1 MTDYE
6 GAPRTAP
13 HPHETIEHDAQ
24 VWPMRAPARRSCRRG
39 RPPAAY
45 VPGGPTVV
53 ELQHPSWERSAPGRS
68 PGTHPI
74 GWTEMSVSRHGSSLP
89 STAVP
94 LTRITALLR
103 AQRRSSGTLSDAQQ
117 VLSAARLPASEP
129 ATFAML
135 RRAEEAGEL
144 TLAADG
150 HFGLLR
156 APQGTV
162 ATEQSS
168 EAGVGADSPTGATPA
183 ATDGAL
189 DSSTTGATVR
199 IVAFDVEAAVRAK
212 VEDGGAL
219 TRRIWQLGA
228 VRLGTDTAW
237 VQAAARFD
245 QMMLLPDGY
254 SVPEHQAEQHAE
266 RARPAEDVLA
276 TFATWASGADLLVA
290 YNGESLDFPALA
302 EAFAGAELT
311 PLTAAPVDA
320 LFLAY
325 CLWPAART
333 HQLARLADD
342 LALPR
347 RGRWHD
353 AADDAAL
360 LGQLLT
366 FGAQQ
371 LATADSDLLDLL
383 RALGR
388 DSSAWRLLAALHPG
402 LPGAGRHLRAAEIS
416 SLLDD
421 LLAGQDPRRG
431 HTPAPLAVPP
441 NLREHGQVT
450 PAALARAL
458 HGPQTEARPAQ
469 QQVTDAIA
477 AAAITG
483 VPAMIE
489 APTGTG
495 KSLSAL
501 AAALSWLDAS
511 ADHTAIISTHTKQLQ
526 SQLANE
532 LAELASG
539 VPGLLDTTDV
549 VKGSSNRLSLRGLV
563 YTLADASGADV
574 GTAASLIRYTDSVRF
589 RELLTFLMLRLVHP
603 NRTKTYRWSARSVDH
618 ADLPA
623 FFSGYCGPALP
634 AWLTSLSQAT
644 HGEWRDPARIPVAV
658 HTDEVGEALD
668 THRLVIANHALLLSH
683 WEELSARADTTLL
696 IADEAHALEGA
707 ATDALSSELSAE
719 DVDDALGALR
729 QVLADLRHTGAT
741 GKAQATLTDLTR
753 WWRDGRMRR
762 TLSRIMDA
770 RVGQAQVGG
779 RTLTIASPHT
789 GAHAARDA
797 RTLNR
802 ILHEFVGQIGR
813 LLHDL
818 GDLVDATA
826 GVLDAFDEQRLTG
839 AVLRIA
845 SLRGQAQALED
856 ILDGLLP
863 APPPAPPATTDDA
876 AGMSPG
882 VGSSD
887 DEPAGSVVQPDL
899 PDEPSPESDQG
910 PAADPETTAATGDG
924 AAPTDGEDD
933 GGDGADD
940 GSDAGNAAPD
950 ATPQAPAV
958 PDRVVYAHENGQLD
972 RRGLAHYRV
981 SITASP
987 IELPNDPTWQA
998 LLTSFRRMALLSAT
1012 LTVATP
1018 GADQWAYTRSRLGM
1032 DDATPIRLDGPFDYR
1047 SQARLFALSDFPS
1060 WAEQPRQAMRTV
1072 AHQLSG
1078 YTREITRQHLEDVH
1092 PDDEEQPDTPWMHG
1106 AMVLTT
1112 SRNAAGG
1119 IADELALLHADDGRS
1134 VPVHNQVVLGTARA
1148 VAEFTGPASYQGGVL
1163 VGTRGLWTGVDVSE
1177 PGRNHLVWINKLPFP
1192 VFTDPVI
1199 AARRESLRRRAELA
1213 GADDPDLEASATYY
1227 LPLAALDLRQAVG
1240 RLIRNHASR
1249 GVVIISDRKL
1259 AGDLPLRRLYRQI
1272 FLGSLDNGLLL
1283 DDPDT
1288 GERSGG
1294 NVVTMRQAWA
1304 QIWPFLN
1311 EIGLLPDA
1319 RLAPLTAS
1327 AALEEHTL
1335 LPATLAIRRLEMTEH
1350 EVAQHRAAGTL
1361 EKEVLVRCEQ
1371 VATLLAGEPRTLKPE
1386 QRTAIPAVAA
1396 GRDSLALLPTGYG
1409 KSFCYQLPALVLP
1422 GVTVVVSPLINLM
1435 HDQALGL
1442 NHTIGG
1448 AVRALVASL
1457 PESVSRAGRTEVV
1470 EALGGDTSHGIKIV
1484 YVSPERLSQARFRQA
1499 LARGAETRALRRVAI
1514 DEAHTYVQW
1523 GEDFRPSFRRAGALL
1538 RGLRRNHPGVL
1549 TLQALTATAT
1559 PTVEASLRDEVLAGL
1574 VPGTSTTAITN
1585 PDALVVVRANPL
1597 RPELTLGRRAVNAG
1611 TRRSMAALAEQIV
1624 DAESGHTVLYCLTV
1638 RDTDWLHAHLR
1649 DYLDGRPVLLR
1660 KFHGRLPEVEKASVS
1675 LEFKE
1680 ASSPGEAD
1688 HARMI
1693 VVATSAFGLG
1703 VDRKDVRSVFCATPP
1718 TDLAALYQQLGRG
1731 GRDVAGDD
1739 VSSLQVTTNAL
1750 AFATN
1755 RSLGTAAWMAQLDLA
1770 PSLLQRFG
1778 RAVVRAAARGY
1789 LDTSATVQAMLNH
1802 DVAQGLLT
1810 PQQAA
1815 APRLRSEWTVGLTR
1829 AVATLAD
1836 LDAISDGGDV
1846 PAIVALGAGTR
1857 SPDTALAVAV
1867 TAAVDALPV
1876 RGNSP
1881 SRAYAP
1887 LRTLHRHLLADPA
1900 CAAAGIATAAPGLAE
1915 LWLLLCDLHDAA
1927 TLDVSQRPNDRMLVA
1942 ISLTG
1947 SVPAQPNGPAAS
1959 SSSGSTTGD
1968 DDGTAALGADDPTT
1982 GPALPAQFAARAQG
1996 KLARARTEAMYL
2008 QQFFAATR
2016 TCLNARL
2023 ADYFNVPV
2031 PAQCCSTDRTKCS
2044 VCAAAQDGPGTQVDT
2059 PLHALV
2065 HGTLTPQGVDAGVRA
2080 ARLDASVEGLLAATF
2095 NGLTPNRILSVLTG
2109 KDREWIM
2116 RLSAYRPLPQ
2126 RLRDTAQFGEHPDV
2140 SAREVTA
2147 SIDRLRDAERVVDD
2161 GRYARTTANAARGPR
2176 RVRQYATH
2184 TATGAATTATV
2195 APTAAGQS

>member
-1 MTDYE
+1 M
-6 GAPRTAP
+6 
-13 HPHETIEHDAQ
+13 
-24 VWPMRAPARRSCRRG
+24 
-39 RPPAAY
+39 
-45 VPGGPTVV
+45 
-53 ELQHPSWERSAPGRS
+53 
-68 PGTHPI
+68 
-74 GWTEMSVSRHGSSLP
+74 
-89 STAVP
+89 P
-94 LTRITALLR
+94 LTRLTALLR
-103 AQRRSSGTLSDAQQ
+103 AQQRWSGTLGDAQQ
-117 VLSAARLPASEP
+117 VLSGARLPAGQS
-129 ATFAML
+129 AAFAML
-135 RRAEEAGEL
+135 RKAELAGEL
-144 TLAADG
+144 TLIADG
-150 HFGLLR
+150 QFKLLG
-156 APQGTV
+156 APQASAARPGV
-162 ATEQSS
+162 KHGLAATP
-168 EAGVGADSPTGATPA
+168 DGATGGAGTSDEEIA
-183 ATDGAL
+183 A
-189 DSSTTGATVR
+189 VR
-199 IVAFDVEAAVRAK
+199 IVAFDVEAAVRAR

-228 VRLGTDTAW
+228 VRLGTDAAW
-237 VQAAARFD
+237 VQAGARFD
-245 QMMLLPDGY
+245 EMMLLPEAY
-254 SVPEHQAEQHAE
+254 SVPEHRAEQHAE

-276 TFATWASGADLLVA
+276 EFAAWAGGADLLVS

-302 EAFAGAELT
+302 EAFASAELP
-311 PLTAAPVDA
+311 PLTAAPVDG
-320 LFLAY
+320 LYLAY

-342 LALPR
+342 LTLPR

-371 LATADSDLLDLL
+371 IATADADLLDLL

-388 DSSAWRLLAALHPG
+388 DSAAWRLLAALHTA
-402 LPGAGRHLRAAEIS
+402 LPGAGRHLRAAEIGR
-416 SLLDD
+416 LLDD

-431 HTPAPLAVPP
+431 HTPARLAVPDA
-441 NLREHGQVT
+441 LREHGDVT

-469 QQVTDAIA
+469 QQVTDAITTA
-477 AAAITG
+477 ARTG

-526 SQLANE
+526 SQLAHE
-532 LAELASG
+532 LAELAGG
-539 VPGLLDTTDV
+539 VPGLLETTDV

-589 RELLTFLMLRLVHP
+589 RELLAFLLLRLVHP

-668 THRLVIANHALLLSH
+668 AHRLVIANHALLLSH

-707 ATDALSSELSAE
+707 ATDALSSELAAE

-741 GKAQATLTDLTR
+741 GQAQATLADLTR

-818 GDLVDATA
+818 GDLIDATA
-826 GVLDAFDEQRLTG
+826 GALDVFDEQRLTG
-839 AVLRIA
+839 AVLRMA
-845 SLRGQAQALED
+845 SLRGHAQSLED
-856 ILDGLLP
+856 TLDGLLP
-863 APPPAPPATTDDA
+863 APPPAPPSASANNRA
-876 AGMSPG
+876 ARDGNGPPA
-882 VGSSD
+882 GSAGTSD
-887 DEPAGSVVQPDL
+887 STGDGTGEEPAGSVVQPDL
-899 PDEPSPESDQG
+899 PDDSGPDGDQPPADAVSATDDSSEDATGETDDDDADTTGDSDQPDDG
-910 PAADPETTAATGDG
+910 EAA
-924 AAPTDGEDD
+924 AAP
-933 GGDGADD
+933 
-940 GSDAGNAAPD
+940 
-950 ATPQAPAV
+950 APAV

-987 IELPNDPTWQA
+987 IELPNDLTWQA
-998 LLTSFRRMALLSAT
+998 LLASFRRMALLSAT

-1047 SQARLFALSDFPS
+1047 TQARLFAYSDFPS

-1078 YTREITRQHLEDVH
+1078 YTREITRQHLEDVDS
-1092 PDDEEQPDTPWMHG
+1092 DDSEQPDTPWMHG

-1199 AARRESLRRRAELA
+1199 AARRESVRRRAELA

-1272 FLGSLDNGLLL
+1272 FLGSLDDGLLR

-1288 GERSGG
+1288 GERAGG

-1304 QIWPFLN
+1304 QIWPFLHQ
-1311 EIGLLPDA
+1311 IGVLPDD
-1319 RLAPLTAS
+1319 RLGPLTES

-1335 LPATLAIRRLEMTEH
+1335 LPATLAIRRLEMTEQD
-1350 EVAQHRAAGTL
+1350 VAEHRAAGTL
-1361 EKEVLVRCEQ
+1361 EQEVLDRCEQ

-1386 QRTAIPAVAA
+1386 QRTAIAAVAA

-1422 GVTVVVSPLINLM
+1422 GVTVVVSPLISLM

-1448 AVRALVASL
+1448 SVRALVASL

-1499 LARGAETRALRRVAI
+1499 LTRGAQTGALRRVAI

-1538 RGLRRNHPGVL
+1538 RELRRAHPGVL

-1574 VPGTSTTAITN
+1574 VPGTSTSAITD

-1688 HARMI
+1688 YARMI

-1731 GRDVAGDD
+1731 GRDAAGAD
-1739 VSSLQVTTNAL
+1739 VTSLQVTTNAL

-1770 PSLLQRFG
+1770 PALLQRFG
-1778 RAVVRAAARGY
+1778 RAVLRAAHRGC
-1789 LDTSATVQAMLNH
+1789 LDTGATVQAMLDH
-1802 DVAQGLLT
+1802 DVEHSLLT
-1810 PQQAA
+1810 PQEAA

-1836 LDAISDGGDV
+1836 LGAISDGGDV
-1846 PAIVALGAGTR
+1846 PAIVALGSGTR
-1857 SPDTALAVAV
+1857 PPDTALAVAV
-1867 TAAVDALPV
+1867 AAAVEALPV
-1876 RGNSP
+1876 RGGTL

-1887 LRTLHRHLLADPA
+1887 LRGLHRYLLAEPD
-1900 CAAAGIATAAPGLAE
+1900 CSAAGIGAAAPGLAE

-1942 ISLTG
+1942 VSPTG
-1947 SVPAQPNGPAAS
+1947 SVPTQPSGPTPSPAY
-1959 SSSGSTTGD
+1959 D
-1968 DDGTAALGADDPTT
+1968 DEDVRAALGVDDPIS
-1982 GPALPAQFAARAQG
+1982 GPVLPAQFAGRAQG

-2008 QQFFAATR
+2008 QQFFAPTR

-2023 ADYFNVPV
+2023 ADYFSVQVPT
-2031 PAQCCSTDRTKCS
+2031 QCCSTDRTKCS
-2044 VCAAAQDGPGTQVDT
+2044 VCAGAQDGPGTQVDT

-2095 NGLTPNRILSVLTG
+2095 NGLSQGRILSVLTG
-2109 KDREWIM
+2109 KDREWVV

-2126 RLRDTAQFGEHPDV
+2126 RLRDTAQFGEHPGV
-2140 SAREVTA
+2140 SAREVGA
-2147 SIDRLRDAERVVDD
+2147 CLDRLRASDRIVDD
-2161 GRYARTTANAARGPR
+2161 GRYVRTAANAARGAR
-2176 RVRQYATH
+2176 RVRQYAIAITP
-2184 TATGAATTATV
+2184 TTAGPAV
-2195 APTAAGQS
+2195 AGQS